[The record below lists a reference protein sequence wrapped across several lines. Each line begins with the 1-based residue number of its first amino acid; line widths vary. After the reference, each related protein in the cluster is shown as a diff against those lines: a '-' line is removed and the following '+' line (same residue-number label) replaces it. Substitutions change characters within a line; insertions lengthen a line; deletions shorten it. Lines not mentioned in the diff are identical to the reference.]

1 MNIQIRKS
9 EIFAE
14 VEKQSAYV
22 ASTVEGGIHFDEL
35 WATSHDHE
43 IMDSYWIEGCAS
55 AVSLLMRY
63 IRSESVEH
71 NLEQHSKAEVLE
83 FRTDMPDTF
92 NDFLIGSIVSSLKMM
107 LVNGILGSWLSVK
120 YPGVAERYITLSK
133 DYSDDVKSKLLYR
146 NQPYQ
151 NRSKHVGE
159 DTDLES
165 VTEQFSKAGADSDIE
180 HVNDFYDTATQDEA
194 DKKITEQFS
203 NGVIDV
209 KENPVIE
216 YYKTGAKDN
225 DHETITEQFSKAGTD
240 TADKPIKEVFDTDTP
255 DDQFQE
261 VTEQFSNGQADV
273 KDESVTEYF
282 EKLESDNLILK
293 QYEKCCYHP

>member
-165 VTEQFSKAGADSDIE
+165 VTEQFSKAG
-180 HVNDFYDTATQDEA
+180 
-194 DKKITEQFS
+194 
-203 NGVIDV
+203 
-209 KENPVIE
+209 
-216 YYKTGAKDN
+216 
-225 DHETITEQFSKAGTD
+225 TD